1 MLVSGKLETKTPRV
15 AFGLLVDIGLIK
27 AGATLT
33 SKDGKYSA
41 IVTANGSL
49 KSGHIEGSIHK
60 VGAVLQDQPSCNGW
74 TFWHIDG
81 VLIDDIRQ
89 KYLEQ
94 NYA

>member
-1 MLVSGKLETKTPRV
+1 L
-15 AFGLLVDIGLIK
+15 
-27 AGATLT
+27 
-33 SKDGKYSA
+33 
-41 IVTANGSL
+41 NGD
-49 KSGHIEGSIHK
+49 IEGSIHK

-81 VLIDDIRQ
+81 ALIDDIRQ